1 MLYVLVL
8 CFGFAE
14 GWRGVMICLF
24 EVSVGCCGFCFVC
37 WIVRLG
43 LIGVVGGTGCD
54 LCCVGF

>member
-14 GWRGVMICLF
+14 GWRGVVICLF

-37 WIVRLG
+37 GIVRLG
-43 LIGVVGGTGCD
+43 LIGVVGGTVVI
-54 LCCVGF
+54 CVA